1 MSRPAAVRV
10 TGAREYA
17 SPAMRLPAS
26 IMLALLPALAGLQA
40 PVESRKETPQAREQR
55 LKALVA
61 TESGWKL
68 EVTEDYFVLRDF
80 ADAKLAR
87 ELAERAS
94 LMLRQVERDLDPP
107 KPETKWE
114 RTPSTLYLY
123 SSEANYRTAG
133 GNGVD
138 SAFWR
143 TSDAS
148 LHLYVSDATHG
159 QRVVERALQSVV
171 VAEYIDLRGGPG
183 GHAPWFLNGLQM
195 HYSGYTL
202 KAKKL
207 VHARRDDFV
216 ERLREMTKP
225 GFDTY
230 VPFERLFQFDSGEYN
245 GHNDLGVD
253 GGEVWAEGGSLH
265 DFLRLGAK
273 TDGFQP
279 RWAEI
284 PRLYWT
290 EWKSSHDPAIATK
303 LALAGVDL
311 AALERAWLAWVR

>member
-1 MSRPAAVRV
+1 MSRAGPERV
-10 TGAREYA
+10 TGPREYA
-17 SPAMRLPAS
+17 RPAMRLPTLLL
-26 IMLALLPALAGLQA
+26 LAFLPAFLGLQA
-40 PVESRKETPQAREQR
+40 PVDLRKETPEARGQR
-55 LKALVA
+55 LKVLVA
-61 TESGWKL
+61 TETGWKL
-68 EVTEDYFVLRDF
+68 EVTDDYFVLRDF
-80 ADAKLAR
+80 ADAKLSR
-87 ELAERAS
+87 ELAERAA

-107 KPETKWE
+107 QPDTKWE

-133 GNGVD
+133 GNGGD

-148 LHLYVSDATHG
+148 LHLYVTDATHG

-207 VHARRDDFV
+207 VPARRDDFV
-216 ERLREMTKP
+216 QRLREMTKP
-225 GFDTY
+225 GFDRY
-230 VPFERLFQFDSGEYN
+230 VPLERLFRFDSGEYN

-253 GGEVWAEGGSLH
+253 GGEVWAEGGSLI
-265 DFLRLGAK
+265 DLLRLGAK

-279 RWAEI
+279 RWADI

-311 AALERAWLAWVR
+311 AALERAWLEYVR

>member
-1 MSRPAAVRV
+1 
-10 TGAREYA
+10 
-17 SPAMRLPAS
+17 MRLPAL
-26 IMLALLPALAGLQA
+26 ILLALLPALVGFQA
-40 PVESRKETPQAREQR
+40 PVDLRKETSEAREQR

-68 EVTEDYFVLRDF
+68 EVADDYFVLRDF

-87 ELAERAS
+87 ELAERAA
-94 LMLRQVERDLDPP
+94 LVLRQVERDLDPP
-107 KPETKWE
+107 KPDTKWE
-114 RTPSTLYLY
+114 RTRSTLYLY
-123 SSEANYRTAG
+123 SSEPNYRTAG

-195 HYSGYTL
+195 HYSSYTL

-207 VHARRDDFV
+207 VPARRDDFV
-216 ERLREMTKP
+216 QLVREMTKP
-225 GFDTY
+225 GFDCY
-230 VPFERLFQFDSGEYN
+230 VPLERLFRFESGEYN
-245 GHNDLGVD
+245 GNNDLHVD

-265 DFLRLGAK
+265 DFLRLGTK

-279 RWAEI
+279 RWADI

-303 LALAGVDL
+303 LALEGVDL

>member
-1 MSRPAAVRV
+1 MSRAGRTRV
-10 TGAREYA
+10 TGRRPLA
-17 SPAMRLPAS
+17 SDVVRLPS
-26 IMLALLPALAGLQA
+26 LLLLAFLPVFLGLQA
-40 PVESRKETPQAREQR
+40 PVDLRTESSQAREQR

-61 TESGWKL
+61 TETGWKL
-68 EVTEDYFVLRDF
+68 ERTDDYFVLRDF
-80 ADAKLAR
+80 ADVKLAR

-107 KPETKWE
+107 KPDSKWE
-114 RTPSTLYLY
+114 RTPSTLYFY

-143 TSDAS
+143 PSDAS
-148 LHLYVSDATHG
+148 LHLHVSDATHG

-207 VHARRDDFV
+207 VPAPREDLV
-216 ERLREMTKP
+216 ARLREMTKP
-225 GFDTY
+225 LSESF
-230 VPFERLFQFDSGEYN
+230 VPFAQLFRFDSREFN
-245 GHNDLGVD
+245 GDNDLGID
-253 GGEVWAEGGSLH
+253 GLDVWAQGGSLH
-265 DFLRLGAK
+265 DFLRQGAK
-273 TDGFQP
+273 ADGFQP
-279 RWAEI
+279 RWSEI
-284 PRLYWT
+284 PRLYWA
-290 EWKSSHDPAIATK
+290 EWKSSHDSELATK
-303 LALAGVDL
+303 LAVAGIDF
-311 AALERAWLAWVR
+311 AALDRVWLAYVR